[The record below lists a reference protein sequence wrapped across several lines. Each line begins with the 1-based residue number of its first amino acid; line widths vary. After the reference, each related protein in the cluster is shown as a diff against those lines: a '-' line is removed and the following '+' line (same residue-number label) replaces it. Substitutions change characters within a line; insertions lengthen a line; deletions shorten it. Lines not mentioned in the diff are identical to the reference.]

1 MCNMLYA
8 TIYCV
13 EMLRAFG
20 QALTPT
26 VRFVYA
32 WFECDRSI
40 IKTILLY
47 LETRETG
54 ASFILFYPVDQA
66 TMGLPEPGRIRG

>member
-1 MCNMLYA
+1 MLYA

-47 LETRETG
+47 LETG

-66 TMGLPEPGRIRG
+66 TMGLPEPSRIRG